1 VSAVRNYIFCKN
13 KSNIAGIFLFNYD
26 FFSFSREVLKEKSH
40 IDDGIGLPDWRLT
53 LYLLLGWVVIFL
65 TIVKGVKSSGKVA
78 YFLAIFPYIVMIT
91 ILVRGA
97 TLDGAINGIWFFL
110 KPQWK
115 ELLNPKVSFQ

>member
-1 VSAVRNYIFCKN
+1 
-13 KSNIAGIFLFNYD
+13 
-26 FFSFSREVLKEKSH
+26 LKEKNH

-53 LYLLLGWVVIFL
+53 LFLLLGWFIIFL

-115 ELLNPKVSFQ
+115 ELLNPKVSF